1 MDARTPPDGAP
12 PRDAE
17 ATKRRI
23 LDASRAEFA
32 RHGFGGAR
40 VERIAKAA
48 RANKRMLY
56 YHVGNKEALFLAAL
70 EAAYDDIRRAEQ
82 SLHLEEFAPLE
93 AIERLI
99 RFTWDYFVEN
109 PDFITLLNTENL
121 HRARHLKRSKRVGA
135 MNSPVIA
142 TIAGLLERGV
152 KAGAIRGGID
162 PVQLYVSIA
171 GLCYFYLSN
180 AHTLSVVFDRDLLSG
195 PVMAERVDHVVS
207 LVTAALRA

>member
-1 MDARTPPDGAP
+1 M
-12 PRDAE
+12 
-17 ATKRRI
+17 
-23 LDASRAEFA
+23 
-32 RHGFGGAR
+32 GGAR

-48 RANKRMLY
+48 RTNKRMLY

-70 EAAYDDIRRAEQ
+70 ESAYDDIRAAEQ
-82 SLHLEEFAPLE
+82 NLHLGELPPAE
-93 AIERLI
+93 AIERLV

-121 HRARHLKRSKRVGA
+121 HAARHLKRSGRIHA

-142 TIAGLLERGV
+142 TIANLLERG
-152 KAGAIRGGID
+152 AATGAIRGGID

-180 AHTLSVVFDRDLLSG
+180 AHTLSVVFGRDLLSP
-195 PVMAERVDHVVS
+195 PVMAERVDHVVA
-207 LVTAALRA
+207 LVAAALRA

>member
-1 MDARTPPDGAP
+1 MDARTPRRAAP

-32 RHGFGGAR
+32 RHGLGGAR

-48 RANKRMLY
+48 RTNKRMLY

-70 EAAYDDIRRAEQ
+70 ESAYDDIRAAEQ
-82 SLHLEEFAPLE
+82 NLHLGEIPPAE
-93 AIERLI
+93 AIERLV

-121 HRARHLKRSKRVGA
+121 HGARHLKRSGRIHA

-142 TIAGLLERGV
+142 TIANLLERG
-152 KAGAIRGGID
+152 AATGAIRGGID

-180 AHTLSVVFDRDLLSG
+180 AHTLSVVFGRDLLSP
-195 PVMAERVDHVVS
+195 PVMAERVDHVVA
-207 LVTAALRA
+207 LVAAALRA